1 VSERLAFNTGAGSG
15 AVRRLRRAQRSAYL
29 PMFTYEAPAETATQA
44 AGRPGPSVRVPVT
57 SHTEW
62 DWRGLLGFTVV
73 LFLRPQDQL
82 PAITVLHLAEVFAIM
97 GIIGLLVGR
106 MARGLP
112 LAHVTPEVLALGA
125 FGAAALI
132 GLPFSIWP
140 GGAMAVFTEIYLKLF
155 VIFVLMVT
163 VLSRPQRIEQFSFLI
178 VMASGYIAMRA
189 VIDYLRGVN
198 LVENGRV
205 AGSVSGIFGNPN
217 DLALNMVVFLP
228 FALLFA
234 LKPGPLVRRGLAG
247 GAAFAMLA
255 TIVMT
260 RSRAGA
266 VGLVVMMLVLIIRS
280 IRVRPAIAAG
290 TVVAVLVALPFAPSA
305 FWERMVSIV
314 DADRDPTGSRQARI
328 ELLEQGWDVFVAHP
342 IVGVGL
348 GQFENYNPA
357 GRKEAWRVT
366 HNALLQ
372 VAAETGILGLV
383 PFVVLLVSGG
393 LAARAARRALTRKRP
408 RIRAGLGPGVAEAA
422 ADPPDP
428 QRDSLLLM
436 TAAVTPSLV
445 GWFVCAQFASVA
457 LNWTLYYVLAIAVA
471 VRELAVAHAATKAAP
486 ARQAA

>member
-1 VSERLAFNTGAGSG
+1 
-15 AVRRLRRAQRSAYL
+15 
-29 PMFTYEAPAETATQA
+29 
-44 AGRPGPSVRVPVT
+44 
-57 SHTEW
+57 
-62 DWRGLLGFTVV
+62 LLGFTAV

-82 PAITVLHLAEVFAIM
+82 PLLTPLHLAEMFAIM
-97 GIIGLLVGR
+97 GIIGLIVGR
-106 MARGLP
+106 LVRGLP
-112 LAHVTPEVLALGA
+112 VAHLTPEVIALGA
-125 FGAAALI
+125 FGVAALV
-132 GLPFSIWP
+132 GVPFSIWP
-140 GGAMAVFTEIYLKLF
+140 GGAMTVFTEIYLKLF

-163 VLSRPQRIEQFSFLI
+163 VLSRPQRVEQFAFLV

-189 VIDYLRGVN
+189 VIDYLSGVN

-247 GAAFAMLA
+247 SAALAMLA

-260 RSRAGA
+260 KSRAGS
-266 VGLVVMMLVLIIRS
+266 VGLVVMILVLIVRS
-280 IRVRPAIAAG
+280 IRVRPAIAGG
-290 TVVAVLVALPFAPSA
+290 TLVAVLVALPFAPTS
-305 FWERMVSIV
+305 FWDRMVSIV

-328 ELLEQGWDVFVAHP
+328 DLLEQGWDVFVAHP
-342 IVGVGL
+342 IVGVGM
-348 GQFENYNPA
+348 GQFENYNPP
-357 GRKEAWRVT
+357 GRVEAWRVT

-383 PFVVLLVSGG
+383 PFLFLLASGG
-393 LAARAARRALTRKRP
+393 LTARVARRALTRKRP
-408 RIRAGLGPGVAEAA
+408 RIRPGSTGAR
-422 ADPPDP
+422 PDTQEP
-428 QRDSLLLM
+428 SNPERESLILM

-471 VRELAVAHAATKAAP
+471 VRELAVAHAAQKVTP